1 MTIKLRA
8 HIQRR
13 DSAAFFLRHFLSDPK
28 RIGSAIPS
36 SRFLVRRMMKQVDF
50 AKARVIVEFGPGLG
64 CMTRE
69 LLHRASEHA
78 VIISIDNNPAFTRS
92 LRRRIAD
99 PRLRVCLA
107 SVADLKSL
115 LFKLGVGKVDCII
128 SSLPFAN
135 MPEESRQHVLSLS
148 AEVLAPGG
156 RFVAFQYRRMLLPA
170 LRSRFAQVRSEY
182 EPLNLPPA
190 HVFACT
196 KAAGTTPVFAGDS
209 NRASWMESRY
219 KTMM

>member
-1 MTIKLRA
+1 MLRRT
-8 HIQRR
+8 RR
-13 DSAAFFLRHFLSDPK
+13 DSTALFLRHFLSNP
-28 RIGSAIPS
+28 RRTGSAVPS

-50 AKARVIVEFGPGLG
+50 AGARVIVEFGPGLG

-78 VIISIDNNPAFTRS
+78 VIISIDNNPAFARS
-92 LRRRIAD
+92 LRRRFAD
-99 PRLRVCLA
+99 SRLRVCLA
-107 SVADLKSL
+107 SVADLRAL
-115 LFKLGVGKVDCII
+115 LSKLGVGKVDCIV

-135 MPEESRQHVLSLS
+135 MPEDLRQQVLSLS

-156 RFVAFQYRRMLLPA
+156 KFVAFQYRRLLLPA

-196 KAAGTTPVFAGDS
+196 KAASAT
-209 NRASWMESRY
+209 RH
-219 KTMM
+219 